1 MRQIL
6 FVTYDD
12 DRYEEGL
19 SYAIDMTKTLKGSL
33 NTVFVRKIDRMS
45 RFDDLMS
52 AITFAEADE
61 GVTAKKI
68 VEESDEQVRQFD
80 IKYRSVMDK
89 CRAAGV
95 NSVVT
100 TVEAAVYP
108 ALEELLESGR
118 NIDMVLL
125 GPSVT
130 DKEHLSPKDLKRLLK
145 TTSTRIV
152 TMGRQ
157 AFSH

>member
-19 SYAIDMTKTLKGSL
+19 SYAIDLTKTLKGSL
-33 NTVFVRKIDRMS
+33 NAVFVRRIDRTS

-61 GVTAKKI
+61 GSAARKI
-68 VEESDEQVRQFD
+68 VGESDEKARQFA
-80 IKYRSVMDK
+80 IKCRSLMDK
-89 CRAAGV
+89 SREAGV
-95 NSVVT
+95 HAVIT

-108 ALEELLESGR
+108 ALEELLESGS

-130 DKEHLSPKDLKRLLK
+130 DKEHLSSRDLKRLLK

-157 AFSH
+157 AFSY

>member
-1 MRQIL
+1 MKQIL

-12 DRYEEGL
+12 DHYEDGI
-19 SYAIDMTKTLKGSL
+19 SYAIEMAKILKGSL
-33 NTVFVRKIDRMS
+33 NAVFVRKSDRTS

-52 AITFAEADE
+52 AITFAEIND
-61 GVTAKKI
+61 GDTARKI
-68 VEESDEQVRQFD
+68 IEESDEQARQFD
-80 IKYRSVMDK
+80 IKYKSIVDK
-89 CRAAGV
+89 CRVAEVHAV
-95 NSVVT
+95 LT
-100 TVEAAVYP
+100 TVEAELYP
-108 ALEELLESGR
+108 ALQELLDNGR

-130 DKEHLSPKDLKRLLK
+130 DKEHLSPRELKKLLK

-157 AFSH
+157 AFSY

>member
-12 DRYEEGL
+12 ERFEDGF
-19 SYAIDMTKTLKGSL
+19 SYAIELTKTLKGSL
-33 NTVFVRKIDRMS
+33 NAVFVRKADKTS

-61 GVTAKKI
+61 GATARKI
-68 VEESDEQVRQFD
+68 VEEGDEKARQFD
-80 IKYRSVMDK
+80 MKYRSLMDK
-89 CRAAGV
+89 CKAAGI
-95 NSVVT
+95 SATVT

-108 ALEELLESGR
+108 ALKELLDKGT

-130 DKEHLSPKDLKRLLK
+130 DKEHLSPRDLKRLLK
-145 TTSTRIV
+145 TDSTRIV

-157 AFSH
+157 AFSY

>member
-12 DRYEEGL
+12 ERYEEGL
-19 SYAIDMTKTLKGSL
+19 SYAIEMTKTLKGSL
-33 NTVFVRKIDRMS
+33 NAVFVRKIDSTS

-61 GVTAKKI
+61 GVAAIKI
-68 VEESDEQVRQFD
+68 VEESDEKARQFD
-80 IKYRSVMDK
+80 LKYRSVMDK
-89 CRAAGV
+89 SKAAGV
-95 NSVVT
+95 HSVVT

-108 ALEELLESGR
+108 VLEELLENGT

-130 DKEHLSPKDLKRLLK
+130 DKEHLSPRDLKRLLK